1 MTPDARSFI
10 TLLIIYGLQVHII
23 YKYYHSISG
32 RIRMMER
39 VPLDPLLR
47 GLCEQQIDG
56 KLFGDDIKHIN
67 DFVNTLDLSSSSKED
82 IALGLFLGTV
92 YNELKAQ
99 CMNVYNRPP
108 GKGEICDYHL
118 ILKRRAYE
126 VKEKIRELNT
136 IIRMEAVE
144 DTTSKPSDEPEDDVH
159 VVRELEDQVTSNLRS
174 LYDLEEA
181 SRVEGETLPE
191 IEIDFNAR
199 SSKKRRRTILGIPIL
214 AR

>member
-1 MTPDARSFI
+1 
-10 TLLIIYGLQVHII
+10 
-23 YKYYHSISG
+23 
-32 RIRMMER
+32 MMER

-136 IIRMEAVE
+136 IRRMEAVE
-144 DTTSKPSDEPEDDVH
+144 DTTSKPSDEAEDDVH

-174 LYDLEEA
+174 LYNLEEA